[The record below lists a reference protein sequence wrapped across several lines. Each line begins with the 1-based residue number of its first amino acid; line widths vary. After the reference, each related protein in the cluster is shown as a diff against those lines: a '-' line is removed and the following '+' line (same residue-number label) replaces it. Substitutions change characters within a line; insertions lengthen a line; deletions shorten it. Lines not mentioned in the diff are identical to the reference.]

1 MRYAQ
6 SLICR
11 DHLVAILRQKC
22 ARPLCPVSRS
32 RYFARVHHSLGA
44 RDRLRLCTANE
55 RSSNAPLPP
64 RLWVSAG
71 GGCRGSDAFAPSVTS
86 GCRPG
91 EVKLLPS
98 PQFARQY
105 IRDAGPALTPG
116 AFALVQRLGAAQRA
130 STSQLSSLRL
140 RGGGNPKVF
149 FDLTIGGQGAGRVTM
164 ELYADLVP
172 RTAENFRALCTGE
185 KGMGKLGKPL
195 HYKVRQ
201 TAR

>member
-1 MRYAQ
+1 MF
-6 SLICR
+6 
-11 DHLVAILRQKC
+11 
-22 ARPLCPVSRS
+22 P
-32 RYFARVHHSLGA
+32 
-44 RDRLRLCTANE
+44 
-55 RSSNAPLPP
+55 SS
-64 RLWVSAG
+64 
-71 GGCRGSDAFAPSVTS
+71 
-86 GCRPG
+86 
-91 EVKLLPS
+91 
-98 PQFARQY
+98 QFARQPT
-105 IRDAGPALTPG
+105 RDAGLAIKFG

-130 STSQLSSLRL
+130 SASQLSSLRL

-201 TAR
+201 AATR